1 MVILLDA
8 QNEERK
14 QGREGA
20 NERQLAD
27 LAGARRLP
35 AYTAGLQVAEKSRLT
50 GGKIGIVVA
59 IVGQDAVLRLG
70 RWIWDGRQTK

>member
-1 MVILLDA
+1 MVVSLDA

-27 LAGARRLP
+27 LAGARRVP
-35 AYTAGLQVAEKSRLT
+35 AYVVGL
-50 GGKIGIVVA
+50 
-59 IVGQDAVLRLG
+59 
-70 RWIWDGRQTK
+70 